1 NYVLIRTKKNEAIA
15 EELGILWNELTER
28 IKECHDKLRNERKK
42 RKKPGLDDKTL
53 TSWNAMMIS
62 GYVEAYKALGTAD
75 YLEIAKKNAD
85 FITNHQIQESGRLF
99 HSYKNGKSTING
111 YLEDYAFMIEAFL
124 NLYEATFDIKY
135 LQKAEHLIVITNED
149 FLDAE
154 SDMYFFTSAKDRPLI
169 TKTIEISDNVIPAS
183 NSVMA
188 KNLFKIGQLT
198 GNQDYINRA
207 EKMLQTI
214 LDKISEYPQSY
225 SNWLDLLMNFSFP
238 FFEIAV
244 TGENFQKYTSFFQ
257 KQYLPNTV
265 LAGTNSDSDLALLK
279 DRLVKGKD
287 LIYIC
292 QEGTCQLPVESSE
305 EALQLL
311 KQV

>member
-1 NYVLIRTKKNEAIA
+1 
-15 EELGILWNELTER
+15 
-28 IKECHDKLRNERKK
+28 
-42 RKKPGLDDKTL
+42 
-53 TSWNAMMIS
+53 
-62 GYVEAYKALGTAD
+62 
-75 YLEIAKKNAD
+75 
-85 FITNHQIQESGRLF
+85 
-99 HSYKNGKSTING
+99 
-111 YLEDYAFMIEAFL
+111 MIEAFL

-135 LQKAEHLIVITNED
+135 LQKAEHLIIITNED